1 MSETLNQVLTT
12 LDDTSDA
19 ALARLFQLLRI
30 DSVSTDPACKAS
42 CQEAAEWCAN
52 ELADLGFDARVV
64 PTTGH
69 PMVVAHDKD
78 APRRRQAPRAVLRP
92 LRCAAGRSRQSVG
105 FPAVR
110 ADHRLRRRQRAGD
123 RRARRRGQQ
132 GSADDLLFG
141 GARLEGRRRQAA
153 DLGVGDAGGRGG
165 MRLAFAAGLSRRTT
179 ARSCEPMSC
188 SSATPASGTR
198 IRRQ

>member
-30 DSVSTDPACKAS
+30 ESVSTDPAYKAS

-78 APRRRQAPRAVLRP
+78 ARAPARRTCCSTATTTCSRPIPSICGPRRRSSRSSPPTRP
-92 LRCAAGRSRQSVG
+92 TGR
-105 FPAVR
+105 
-110 ADHRLRRRQRAGD
+110 
-123 RRARRRGQQ
+123 
-132 GSADDLLFG
+132 
-141 GARLEGRRRQAA
+141 
-153 DLGVGDAGGRGG
+153 
-165 MRLAFAAGLSRRTT
+165 
-179 ARSCEPMSC
+179 
-188 SSATPASGTR
+188 
-198 IRRQ
+198 